1 MESALHPKADMPL
14 RRSERPPRADSVE
27 EVGRKLEMK
36 QSCPVKGIK

>member
-1 MESALHPKADMPL
+1 MGTSLL
-14 RRSERPPRADSVE
+14 RGMSPEMADSVE